1 MIPGEVF
8 TADGDIILNAGRR
21 SITLVVANSG
31 DRPVQVGS
39 HYHFAEVNPALRFD
53 RAAARGMRLDIP
65 SGTAMRFEPGQQRE
79 VQLVDYAGRRTVI
92 GFRGEVM
99 GPLDASGGKE

>member
-1 MIPGEVF
+1 MIPGELI
-8 TADGDIILNAGRR
+8 TADGDLILNAGRR
-21 SITLVVANSG
+21 SITLSVANSG

-39 HYHFAEVNPALRFD
+39 HYHFAEVNPALLFD
-53 RAAARGMRLDIP
+53 RAMARGMRLDIP

-79 VQLVDYAGRRTVI
+79 VQLVDYAGSRIVI

-99 GPLDASGGKE
+99 GSLGTASGKE

>member
-1 MIPGEVF
+1 MIPGEVIT
-8 TADGDIILNAGRR
+8 TAGDLILNEGRR
-21 SITLVVANSG
+21 TITLVVANSG

-39 HYHFAEVNPALRFD
+39 HYHFAEVNPALLFD
-53 RAAARGMRLDIP
+53 RTRARGMRLDIP

-79 VQLVDYAGRRTVI
+79 VRLVDYAGGRTVI

-99 GPLDASGGKE
+99 GPLEV